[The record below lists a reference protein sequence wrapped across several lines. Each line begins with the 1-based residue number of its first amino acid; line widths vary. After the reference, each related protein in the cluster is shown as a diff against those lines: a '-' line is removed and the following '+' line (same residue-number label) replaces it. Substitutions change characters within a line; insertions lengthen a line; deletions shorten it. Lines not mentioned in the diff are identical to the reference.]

1 MIWCENLEH
10 IITGSYAERITDG
23 THIYVQKIILEQSRL
38 GGIQVK
44 RTRGQQRRT
53 LLRKPTDPPLR
64 ELVLR
69 KLNSLF
75 ISRLSVPKENFPQQT
90 AASGKNQRDLQK

>member
-38 GGIQVK
+38 GGIQVE

-53 LLRKPTDPPLR
+53 LLRKPTDSPFERTCAPKVELPFHLQTVGAQR
-64 ELVLR
+64 EL
-69 KLNSLF
+69 SPAD
-75 ISRLSVPKENFPQQT
+75 SC
-90 AASGKNQRDLQK
+90 